1 MKPCSKNRKTLTW
14 LALGNLDAGRATTL
28 REHVA
33 TCEGCRCYLEELA
46 KVTASISAA
55 EMTADI
61 VATETFHRKVVAA
74 VRAEGTLIAR
84 PANAELFRRILP
96 KWRVALPTLGGVAV
110 ALAVGWLLISRQR
123 PGVPPPAPSSAQG
136 DLPHNLDADFRP
148 TIANYRMA
156 ANQSL
161 EKLDQLLSEQGSR
174 KLPPAPVY
182 TASTFITTDVS
193 N

>member
-1 MKPCSKNRKTLTW
+1 MRPCSKNRKMLTW

-33 TCEGCRCYLEELA
+33 TCDGCRCYLEEIA

-55 EMTADI
+55 EITADI
-61 VATETFHRKVVAA
+61 VAAASFHRRVVAA
-74 VRAEGTLIAR
+74 VKAEEHRFGWPTIGGFFRGTLL
-84 PANAELFRRILP
+84 NWRI
-96 KWRVALPTLGGVAV
+96 ALPTLGGIAV
-110 ALAVGWLLISRQR
+110 VLMIGLLLTSRSRPEIRPAVLTAQNG
-123 PGVPPPAPSSAQG
+123 SAQ
-136 DLPHNLDADFRP
+136 NLNADFRP
-148 TIANYRMA
+148 TIANYRMV
-156 ANQSL
+156 ANESL

-182 TASTFITTDVS
+182 TDSTFITADVS